1 MYKDGHLLSVNQSGS
16 VNNSHDDKNIQ
27 LSSDQLAER
36 KKRNIFGDALDSF
49 FDNLDE
55 FVQYMDDMWTI
66 CGESIRILRMRVDH
80 VH

>member
-1 MYKDGHLLSVNQSGS
+1 MYKDGHLLSVNQSGP
-16 VNNSHDDKNIQ
+16 VNNSHDSNIQ

-55 FVQYMDDMWTI
+55 FVQYMDDM
-66 CGESIRILRMRVDH
+66 
-80 VH
+80 